1 MEPDGRRQIEQAVI
15 NPVEY
20 GKLLNQ
26 VHVVTEKVEGMEKD
40 IKALLE
46 LANQGKG
53 GFWVGVAIASFAGGI
68 IAWFANHLVK

>member
-1 MEPDGRRQIEQAVI
+1 MEPDGRRHVERAVI

-26 VHVVTEKVEGMEKD
+26 VQVVTEKVEGMERD
-40 IKALLE
+40 IKSLLE

>member
-1 MEPDGRRQIEQAVI
+1 MEPDGRRQIERSVI
-15 NPVEY
+15 NPIEY

-26 VHVVTEKVEGMEKD
+26 VQVVTEKVEGMEKD

>member
-1 MEPDGRRQIEQAVI
+1 MEPDGRRQIERAVI

-26 VHVVTEKVEGMEKD
+26 VQVVTEKVEGMEKD

-53 GFWVGVAIASFAGGI
+53 GFWVGVAIASFSGGI